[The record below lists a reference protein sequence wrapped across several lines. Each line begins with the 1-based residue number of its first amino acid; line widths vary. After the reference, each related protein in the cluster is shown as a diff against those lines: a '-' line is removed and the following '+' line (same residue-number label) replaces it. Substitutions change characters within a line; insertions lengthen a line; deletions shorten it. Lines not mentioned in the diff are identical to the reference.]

1 MKENEAIPLDGNSE
15 QRRGKSINMT
25 RTFVRPCGECRT
37 QLCKDLLF
45 DTCPVCLRIKSI
57 KGTRKYCRNLLAGS
71 LCPLLGECCRTCAIS
86 ESDDG
91 SAMPFAGMGLI
102 LTRQICGTM
111 APPCDGALRK
121 VP

>member
-15 QRRGKSINMT
+15 QRTGKSINMT

-71 LCPLLGECCRTCAIS
+71 LCPLLGECSRARAVS

-91 SAMPFAGMGLI
+91 SAPRFTGIGLI
-102 LTRQICGTM
+102 LARQVSGTV
-111 APPCDGALRK
+111 PPSCNGTLCK